1 MRRILY
7 ALVISSLV
15 VTGVLSLATACA
27 TPAACR
33 SICEDP
39 EAKSCQQCLEQER
52 EKRDEQRRER
62 LERQRQQSPSYPG
75 GGGSPGGY

>member
-7 ALVISSLV
+7 ALVMPGLV
-15 VTGVLSLATACA
+15 VTFVLSLATACA

-33 SICEDP
+33 SVCEDP
-39 EAKSCQQCLEQER
+39 EAENCQQCLDQER
-52 EKRDEQRRER
+52 EKRDEQRRAR